1 MKKSDILLIN
11 ADLEALWKSETDKAT
26 TPYLRS
32 GVWEKAV
39 VKEEACHILDAL
51 IKPCKHGMITKTI
64 DMAYGCK
71 VTVVYNRLVD
81 CPECMKELN
90 AILNPLAIKEKTLEV

>member
-11 ADLEALWKSETDKAT
+11 TDLEALWKSETNKSA

-32 GVWEKAV
+32 VVWEKAI

-51 IKPCKHGMITKTI
+51 IKPCKHGIITKSI
-64 DMAYGCK
+64 DMAYGVN
-71 VTVVYNRLVD
+71 VTAVYNRLVD
-81 CPECMKELN
+81 CPGCMKELN
-90 AILNPLAIKEKTLEV
+90 AILNTLATKEKDSEV